1 MREFLLFK
9 RIFIIFLAK
18 RKKEKFQFFI
28 YSEFFRLDT
37 WNIYIYIY
45 FNFTDLYVYI
55 SWLELYRARLSG
67 QNGARL
73 TGSDVRA

>member
-9 RIFIIFLAK
+9 GIFIIFLAK

-37 WNIYIYIY
+37 SNIYL
-45 FNFTDLYVYI
+45 F
-55 SWLELYRARLSG
+55 
-67 QNGARL
+67 
-73 TGSDVRA
+73 